1 MSAKFRL
8 WQSRCVAL
16 ALCATLGSFAGNLSA
31 ADVNQTFIGDFP
43 APAQFVTGGPASIQ
57 ATGGW
62 DGQFMQLTPA
72 AGSLQGTVF
81 FNDVFDGAYDELDIV
96 FQLRVD
102 QAGNGGADGFGFAYL
117 DTALHGTTG
126 PSPLN
131 PTFGEEPNLLGSLGV
146 GFDTFNNGGGDANA
160 EGSVSLHFNGAQ
172 VGNSVSLDGTFQL
185 ESGLVITAFMQVVN
199 SPGEGGSRVT
209 VVLDDTFGGGSTFL
223 PAFSDV
229 LIPGLTPYEG
239 RMAFGARTGGA
250 WNRQAIDNVEAT
262 HISGAGTQTYFE
274 DFEVQSPTLMG
285 GTPFTPKNH
294 GFEPLLTPEVPGATG
309 VQPGV
314 MRLTTE
320 GGGQASSIV
329 FDQTSTN
336 TQQIVA
342 SFDVRVTDTGAAARA
357 DGAAFMLLDAAD
369 YGTTGNS
376 LPDGYQAFE
385 EPNFANAL
393 GIAFDTFS
401 GGAGQ
406 PDFCADCVGNVGN
419 AVSIHWNGATV
430 AEVTIPL
437 AEINLAAGA
446 FHHADVAV
454 TEVPG
459 GVNVTVA
466 VTDGTDGS
474 ISVPFSDF
482 FVPGVL
488 FDGGARA
495 AFAARTGGAADFH
508 DIDNVNVQFVPEPSA
523 WVLATCGAL
532 GLALLRRRRT
542 ARA

>member
-1 MSAKFRL
+1 MVAKFRL
-8 WQSRCVAL
+8 WQSRCFSLAALFAL
-16 ALCATLGSFAGNLSA
+16 AGTVSA
-31 ADVNQTFIGDFP
+31 ADTNQPFVGDFP
-43 APAQFVTGGPASIQ
+43 APAQFVTGGSASLQ
-57 ATGGW
+57 ASGGW
-62 DGQFMQLTPA
+62 DGRYMQLTPA
-72 AGSLQGTVF
+72 AGGLQGTAF
-81 FNDVFDGAYDELDIV
+81 FNDVFDGAYDELNIT

-102 QAGNGGADGFGFAYL
+102 QGGNGGADGFGFAYL

-126 PSPLN
+126 ASPSA
-131 PTFGEEPNLLGSLGV
+131 PTFGEEPNLLGSLGI
-146 GFDTFNNGGGDANA
+146 GFDTFNNGAGDANA
-160 EGSVSLHFNGAQ
+160 EGSVSLHFNGSQ
-172 VGNSVSLDGTFQL
+172 VGSAVSLDGTFTL
-185 ESGLVITAFMQVVN
+185 ESGLVITAFMQVVP

-209 VVLDDTFGGGSTFL
+209 VILDDTFGGGTTFL

-229 LIPGLTPYEG
+229 LIPGMTAYEG

-262 HISGAGTQTYFE
+262 HISGAGTQSYFE
-274 DFEVQSPTLMG
+274 NFEVESPTVIG
-285 GTPFTPKNH
+285 GTPFTAKNH
-294 GFEPLLTPEVPGATG
+294 GFEPFPAPEVTGATG

-320 GGGQASSIV
+320 GPSQASSIA
-329 FDQTSTN
+329 FDQTSTS

-342 SFDVRVTDTGAAARA
+342 GFDLRVTDTGAAARA
-357 DGAAFMLLDAAD
+357 DGLAFMLLDAAD
-369 YGTTGNS
+369 YGTTGNT

-401 GGAGQ
+401 GGPGN

-419 AVSIHWNGATV
+419 AVSIHWNGTTV
-430 AEVTIPL
+430 AEATLPL

-446 FHHADVAV
+446 FHHADVSV
-454 TEVPG
+454 TEAPG
-459 GVNVTVA
+459 GVSISVA
-466 VTDGTDGS
+466 LTDGTDGS
-474 ISVPFSDF
+474 VSVPFADF
-482 FVPGVL
+482 FVPGVA

-508 DIDNVNVQFVPEPSA
+508 DIDNVNVQYIPEPST

-532 GLALLRRRRT
+532 GLALVRRRRK